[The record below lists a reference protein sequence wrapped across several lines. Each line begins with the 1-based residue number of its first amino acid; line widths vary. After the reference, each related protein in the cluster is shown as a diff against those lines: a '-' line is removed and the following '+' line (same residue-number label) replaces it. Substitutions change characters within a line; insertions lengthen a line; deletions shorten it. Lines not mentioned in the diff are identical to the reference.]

1 MAGVSLDCAACLQLA
16 HTGGAA
22 LFPLVRKSP
31 HLLSSAPNFPLSA
44 SAHAQQHAACWSQ
57 PLLHNAVT
65 CLLLLQLN
73 VKKLAELAKSSC
85 GRKRMRL
92 DTAAAQ
98 QQLKHLLQQEQAD
111 SGAPSEAGQQEQSQ
125 GAVKVKQE
133 QPQSPPPAAAAVA
146 DAIKLEAGEQ
156 QQQLDVKVPL
166 GGTQE
171 DIGGHVSW
179 GVVAAGNAAGCGLA
193 PCIHSQQRF
202 SVTCEQHLA
211 CAQRQMPKS
220 KT

>member
-1 MAGVSLDCAACLQLA
+1 MLVHISMPLAG
-16 HTGGAA
+16 HTPFAT
-22 LFPLVRKSP
+22 P
-31 HLLSSAPNFPLSA
+31 
-44 SAHAQQHAACWSQ
+44 
-57 PLLHNAVT
+57 

-133 QPQSPPPAAAAVA
+133 QPQSPPPAAATVA
-146 DAIKLEAGEQ
+146 DAVKLEAGEQQ

-171 DIGGHVSW
+171 DIGGRCRHVFW

-202 SVTCEQHLA
+202 SVTCV
-211 CAQRQMPKS
+211 
-220 KT
+220 T